1 MSARQ
6 NFLIFISN
14 GCLKLQTKAE
24 RERER
29 GGGGGSRLRQA
40 EAEAQDMAAVVLKSS
55 AYVIELLTELAFGQA
70 TCLLTAIVSL
80 HLLSLPAASAGV
92 CLSAKLRKD
101 SAKGHAA
108 EGGRGRGSG
117 RSSTAAAA
125 VAKGVGARTLFYALH
140 ALRRKV
146 LIGSTQHTAHCP
158 VLLLL
163 LLLLLQRVG
172 NRDCCL
178 SSSCHKTA
186 ASDVLRNM
194 LTATTAACTCH
205 SYLSLSL
212 SPLSLPPSHSLGH
225 PSNAAILNQRKIIA
239 F

>member
-1 MSARQ
+1 
-6 NFLIFISN
+6 
-14 GCLKLQTKAE
+14 
-24 RERER
+24 
-29 GGGGGSRLRQA
+29 
-40 EAEAQDMAAVVLKSS
+40 MAAVVLKSS

-80 HLLSLPAASAGV
+80 HLLSLSLPAASAGV

-108 EGGRGRGSG
+108 EGGRGRG

-158 VLLLL
+158 ALLLL

-205 SYLSLSL
+205 SYLSLSASL
-212 SPLSLPPSHSLGH
+212 SSSLPPTRLDIHQTR
-225 PSNAAILNQRKIIA
+225 PY
-239 F
+239 